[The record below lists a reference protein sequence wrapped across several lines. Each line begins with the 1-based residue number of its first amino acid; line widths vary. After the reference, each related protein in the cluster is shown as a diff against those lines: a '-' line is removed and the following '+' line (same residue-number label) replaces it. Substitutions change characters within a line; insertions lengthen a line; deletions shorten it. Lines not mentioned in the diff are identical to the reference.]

1 MVARKS
7 FLGPTP
13 QHPELD
19 RLLEQTRNIRVTDV
33 QLQEQR
39 ISFAYGNAPVDA
51 DLITRDSVRAAAQ
64 SNRLGR
70 D

>member
-1 MVARKS
+1 MAARKS
-7 FLGPTP
+7 FLGPAP

-19 RLLEQTRNIRVTDV
+19 RLLEATKNIPVTDA

-39 ISFAYGNAPVDA
+39 VSFAYGNAPVDA
-51 DLITRDSVRAAAQ
+51 KLITKDSVRNAAQ
-64 SNRLGR
+64 SNRIGK